1 LIDECI
7 PVEKSTDE
15 FKEMIQEAH
24 TYPQTHWDQ
33 VARILS
39 KLQNGDCGDQVKGIL
54 FKLLHVRNWDQIKR
68 ILPKLQK
75 LKHKDVQSSDPKCQ
89 NKLSEKD

>member
-7 PVEKSTDE
+7 PVEESTDE

-24 TYPQTHWDQ
+24 TYPQMHWDQ

-39 KLQNGDCGDQVKGIL
+39 
-54 FKLLHVRNWDQIKR
+54 KLLHVRNWDQIKR

>member
-1 LIDECI
+1 MIDECI
-7 PVEKSTDE
+7 PVEESTDE

-39 KLQNGDCGDQVKGIL
+39 KLQNGDCGDQVKGIVQVATCEEL
-54 FKLLHVRNWDQIKR
+54 GSDKENIAQVAKAQAQRCS
-68 ILPKLQK
+68 ILRSKVPK
-75 LKHKDVQSSDPKCQ
+75 
-89 NKLSEKD
+89 